1 MENLFLLYNASRAAK
16 IKYKNDYI
24 LCALDRGDF
33 NNIVKEAAVEK
44 REKYENSLKN
54 IPILSAINVYEL
66 WQICDAFNSE
76 NK

>member
-16 IKYKNDYI
+16 IKSKNDYI

-33 NNIVKEAAVEK
+33 NNIVKEVAVEK

>member
-16 IKYKNDYI
+16 IKSKNDYI

-44 REKYENSLKN
+44 KEKNMK
-54 IPILSAINVYEL
+54 IP
-66 WQICDAFNSE
+66 
-76 NK
+76 